1 MSNSSRHDEVG
12 RVRAVYFFF
21 KENSIFF
28 YNAIFYFVRLVVTPV
43 DLNVSDV
50 KHFYTTETSLA

>member
-12 RVRAVYFFF
+12 RVRAVYFFLR
-21 KENSIFF
+21 KTLIFF

-43 DLNVSDV
+43 DFNVSDV